1 MSNFENTRSLS
12 SMNLSA
18 NKKDNDIISKEDA
31 ISEEKTVGSGDTL
44 NSTQSIVNA
53 LVKVFPA
60 GLAEEVV
67 VKKLMSTYHIDKDTA
82 KTCYDAAIEQV
93 AKKNNVSK
101 TAIQKNPGLVNG
113 ENKKKQKDGMSNLN
127 DWGKYQKQLLENSNS
142 GAPQGGD

>member
-12 SMNLSA
+12 SMNLGA
-18 NKKDNDIISKEDA
+18 KKDNEIISKEDA
-31 ISEEKTVGSGDTL
+31 ISSEKTVGSGDTL

-82 KTCYDAAIEQV
+82 KACYDAAIEQV
-93 AKKNNVSK
+93 ANKNNVSK
-101 TAIQKNPGLVNG
+101 AEIQKNPALVNG
-113 ENKKKQKDGMSNLN
+113 ENKKKQDGMRNLN
-127 DWGKYQKQLLENSNS
+127 DWGKYQKQLLENSSNS